1 MGARI
6 GSRLAPASRTTRQSA
21 TPTAREHLAPE
32 PLSQAVL
39 GLQRTA
45 GNRAVGA
52 LLRRS
57 VANASQR
64 APSGSL
70 AAIQRAVA
78 SDPAR
83 GSIQRQPPDQDP
95 QIGPGLPQ
103 PPTPFMFNF
112 GGSFDPK
119 FTPSAPNWQ
128 LQIPGLGK
136 TPQIP
141 ADPTQIPGQI
151 QGLLPGSP
159 GGSPG
164 GPPPMLP
171 GLPGATP
178 PGGTPP
184 LNLSCP
190 PGQSNP
196 LGLGCAPDPTAPP
209 QPSDPSLLPPLTMPS
224 FPGLPAPAAPSLG
237 VPPLTMPPMSPPTI
251 PTPPQDDSQTSQ

>member
-6 GSRLAPASRTTRQSA
+6 GSHLALAGRATRQSA
-21 TPTAREHLAPE
+21 TLTAGEHVAPE

-45 GNRAVGA
+45 GNQAVGA

-57 VANASQR
+57 DANVSQR
-64 APSGSL
+64 SPSGPL

-78 SDPAR
+78 SRPVR

-95 QIGPGLPQ
+95 QVGPGLPQ

-112 GGSFDPK
+112 GGQLGPDFS
-119 FTPSAPNWQ
+119 PSAPNWQ
-128 LQIPGLGK
+128 LQIPGLGT
-136 TPQIP
+136 TPQVP

-151 QGLLPGSP
+151 QGLLPGTP
-159 GGSPG
+159 GASPG
-164 GPPPMLP
+164 GPPPMP
-171 GLPGATP
+171 GLPGAP
-178 PGGTPP
+178 SPGGAPP

-190 PGQSNP
+190 PGSSNP
-196 LGLGCAPDPTAPP
+196 LGLGCAPDPAAP

-224 FPGLPAPAAPSLG
+224 FPGLPSPAAPSLG
-237 VPPLTMPPMSPPTI
+237 VPPLQLNLPSSPQVD
-251 PTPPQDDSQTSQ
+251 PQSQ

>member
-6 GSRLAPASRTTRQSA
+6 GSRLAPVGRATQQSA
-21 TPTAREHLAPE
+21 MPTAREHVAPE

-39 GLQRTA
+39 GLQRMA
-45 GNRAVGA
+45 GNHAVGA

-57 VANASQR
+57 DANVSQR

-70 AAIQRAVA
+70 AAVQRAVA
-78 SDPAR
+78 FRPAR

-95 QIGPGLPQ
+95 QVGPGLPQ
-103 PPTPFMFNF
+103 PPSPFMFNMF
-112 GGSFDPK
+112 GKLGPDFS
-119 FTPSAPNWQ
+119 PSAPSWQ

-171 GLPGATP
+171 GLPGAAP

-190 PGQSNP
+190 PGQANP
-196 LGLGCAPDPTAPP
+196 LGLGCAPDPTAP
-209 QPSDPSLLPPLTMPS
+209 QPSAPPLVPPLTMPS

-237 VPPLTMPPMSPPTI
+237 VPPLTMPPISPPSI
-251 PTPPQDDSQTSQ
+251 PSPPQDDSQPSQ